1 MNKRTKFEREMVRA
15 RRAVERHDIAAI
27 VREVEQFGEGSKAVA
42 LVQKFGDRHQVDEC
56 RRTVERVVLA
66 TILRGGR

>member
-15 RRAVERHDIAAI
+15 RRAVERHDIANI
-27 VREVEQFGEGSKAVA
+27 VREVEQFGDGSKAVA
-42 LVQKFGDRHQVDEC
+42 HVQQFGDRVQLDEC

>member
-1 MNKRTKFEREMVRA
+1 MNKRTSWEREMVRA
-15 RRAVERHDIAAI
+15 RRAVERHDIAEI
-27 VREVEQFGEGSKAVA
+27 LREVEQFGEASKAVA
-42 LVQKFGDRHQVDEC
+42 LVQKFGDRVQLDEC